1 MTARFRPSARRRRPR
16 SPHHLIATILAIA
29 GLLAIGVPTV
39 VAEDVLTLDD
49 PVTDTSGVLAGSEGE
64 IADAIER
71 SLDDHGVQVFV
82 LFINSTDGVPT
93 ADYADETA
101 AANSLGVD
109 DTLLIVAIEDRTDY
123 IWVSDSLDE
132 ITDDELDEII
142 TGSLEPALRDGD
154 FAAAAVATVEALGD
168 AAESTAPTE
177 APIVPGPAV
186 TPGPADPGTDGDG
199 GGIGLGTILAL
210 ALVGGGGYLLYRR
223 WRDSRP
229 GVAGAPARP
238 AGAAAP
244 VPGALTGEALARQAN
259 ALLIA
264 TDERIRDARQE
275 VDFAEAQYGRDEVTD
290 LRAAV
295 ANAQEELRDA
305 FTVRQR
311 LDDHVPEDDA
321 TRDGMQRDIVERTTR
336 AQATLDRETDR
347 IRQLRDLERDAPNAL
362 VELPARIESVEDRL
376 PAARAVIAG
385 LQRYAPTAWQ
395 PVAGHLEEAEKG
407 LAGARNAVIVASGA
421 MSRDDRSD
429 VAIATREAL
438 EGVTGAATLLD
449 AIDKVAADIAEAE
462 RRIPGELAEAE
473 RDLAEARAA
482 VDGAGAGGTGAAV
495 GPAVRTRVRDA
506 ENSLEAARRAA
517 TAVPLDP
524 IEALRQATEAHRQ
537 ADEMLVAAR
546 DAAEARARLVT
557 AVDSSIRTA
566 AAEVDRAATFIA
578 TRRRGVG
585 ETARTRLAEANR
597 LVAEAS
603 ALAATNPTNA
613 LEVARRAQALA
624 QEAYRL
630 AQTDFDDWDHGGP
643 GWGQRAG
650 SGDATTEI
658 LGQILGGVLGGVIR
672 GGGGGWGGSPWGSGT
687 RRGGGGLG
695 GLGGGLG
702 GGWGGGGGFGSGGFG
717 GGGGGG
723 RGRGGRW

>member
-1 MTARFRPSARRRRPR
+1 MA
-16 SPHHLIATILAIA
+16 
-29 GLLAIGVPTV
+29 PTV
-39 VAEDVLTLDD
+39 LAEDILTLDG
-49 PVTDTSGVLAGSEGE
+49 PVTDTSGVLAGSEGD

-71 SLDDHGVQVFV
+71 TLDDHAIQVFV
-82 LFINSTDGVPT
+82 LFIDSTDGLPAT
-93 ADYADETA
+93 DYAAETA
-101 AANSLGVD
+101 AANSLGVND
-109 DTLLIVAIEDRTDY
+109 ALVLVAIEDRTDY

-142 TGSLEPALRDGD
+142 TGILEPALQEGA

-168 AAESTAPTE
+168 AAGSPAPT
-177 APIVPGPAV
+177 AGPIVPGPVV
-186 TPGPADPGTDGDG
+186 TPDPSDPGTSGDT
-199 GGIGLGTILAL
+199 GGIGLGTVLAL
-210 ALVGGGGYLLYRR
+210 ALIGGGGFLLYRR
-223 WRDSRP
+223 WRDSRSA
-229 GVAGAPARP
+229 VD
-238 AGAAAP
+238 GAAPSPGGTAARAP
-244 VPGALTGEALARQAN
+244 GTLTGEDLARRAN

-275 VDFAEAQYGRDEVTD
+275 VDFAEAQYGRDEVTP

-295 ANAQEELRDA
+295 ASAQEELRDA

-311 LDDHVPEDDA
+311 LDDDVPEDET
-321 TRDGMQRDIVERTTR
+321 TRDAMRREIVERTER
-336 AQATLDRETDR
+336 AQAILDRETDR

-362 VELPARIESVEDRL
+362 VELPARIESIEDRL
-376 PAARAVIAG
+376 PAARTVVAG
-385 LQRYAPTAWQ
+385 LQRYAPTTWQ
-395 PVAGHLEEAEKG
+395 PVAGHLEEADKG
-407 LAGARNAVIVASGA
+407 LAGARNAVIVGSAA
-421 MSRDDRSD
+421 MSRADRSE

-438 EGVTGAATLLD
+438 EGVTGAAGLLD
-449 AIDKVAADIAEAE
+449 AIDKLAADITEAE

-473 RDLAEARAA
+473 RDLAEARSAA
-482 VDGAGAGGTGAAV
+482 GRDGAGGAV
-495 GPAVRTRVRDA
+495 EPLVQTRIGDA
-506 ENSLEAARRAA
+506 EGALAAARQTAA
-517 TAVPLDP
+517 ASPLDP
-524 IEALRQATEAHRQ
+524 VEALRQATEAHRR
-537 ADEMLVAAR
+537 ADELLVAAR
-546 DAAEARARLVT
+546 DAADARARLVS

-566 AAEVDRAATFIA
+566 AAEADRAATFIA
-578 TRRRGVG
+578 ARRRGVG
-585 ETARTRLAEANR
+585 DTARTRLAEANR

-603 ALAATNPTNA
+603 ALAATDPTDA
-613 LEVARRAQALA
+613 LEMARRAQALA

-650 SGDATTEI
+650 SGDQTAEI

-723 RGRGGRW
+723 GGRGRGGRW

>member
-1 MTARFRPSARRRRPR
+1 VG
-16 SPHHLIATILAIA
+16 SPAVL
-29 GLLAIGVPTV
+29 
-39 VAEDVLTLDD
+39 AEDVLTLEG
-49 PVTDTSGVLAGSEGE
+49 PVTDTSGVLAGGEGE
-64 IADAIER
+64 IEEAIER
-71 SLDDHGVQVFV
+71 TLDDHGVQVFV
-82 LFINSTDGVPT
+82 LFIDSTDGMAA
-93 ADYADETA
+93 ADYAAETA
-101 AANSLGVD
+101 AANSLGVGD
-109 DTLLIVAIEDRTDY
+109 ALLLVAIEDRTDY
-123 IWVSDSLDE
+123 IWVSDSLDA
-132 ITDDELDEII
+132 ITDDELDAII
-142 TGSLEPALRDGD
+142 TETLEPALRDGE
-154 FAAAAVATVEALGD
+154 FAAAAVATVDGLGI
-168 AAESTAPTE
+168 AAESAPPTAG
-177 APIVPGPAV
+177 PILPGPVV
-186 TPGPADPGTDGDG
+186 TPGPSEPEPGGDG
-199 GGIGLGTILAL
+199 GGIGLGTVLAL
-210 ALVGGGGYLLYRR
+210 ALIGGGGYLLYRR

-229 GVAGAPARP
+229 GAAGAPTPPGVA
-238 AGAAAP
+238 
-244 VPGALTGEALARQAN
+244 VPDALTGEALARQAN

-275 VDFAEAQYGRDEVTD
+275 VDFAEAQYGRDEVAD

-295 ANAQEELRDA
+295 ASAQDELREA

-311 LDDHVPEDDA
+311 LDDDVPEDPP
-321 TRDGMQRDIVERTTR
+321 TRDAMQREIVERTTR
-336 AQATLDRETDR
+336 AQATLDRETER
-347 IRQLRDLERDAPNAL
+347 IRELRDLERDAPNTL
-362 VELPARIESVEDRL
+362 VELPARIESVEERS
-376 PAARAVIAG
+376 PAARTVIAG

-421 MSRDDRSD
+421 MSRDDRSE

-438 EGVTGAATLLD
+438 EGVTGAAALLD
-449 AIDKVAADIAEAE
+449 AIERLAADIAEAE
-462 RRIPGELAEAE
+462 RRIPDELAEAE
-473 RDLAEARAA
+473 RDLAEARGALGR
-482 VDGAGAGGTGAAV
+482 DGDTGLAAGAAE
-495 GPAVRTRVRDA
+495 PAVRTRIHDA
-506 ENSLEAARRAA
+506 EAALEAARGAA
-517 TAVPLDP
+517 AAVPLDP
-524 IEALRQATEAHRQ
+524 IESLRQATEAHRL
-537 ADEMLVAAR
+537 ADELLVAAR
-546 DAAEARARLVT
+546 DAAEARARLVS

-578 TRRRGVG
+578 SRRRGVG
-585 ETARTRLAEANR
+585 DTARTRLAEANR

-603 ALAATNPTNA
+603 ALAATHPTNA
-613 LEVARRAQALA
+613 LEVARRAQTLA

-630 AQTDFDDWDHGGP
+630 AQSDFDDWDHGGP

-650 SGDATTEI
+650 SGDETAEI